1 MAKIQFYWHSAKKEK
16 EEKKVRKMLCS
27 WNQRVAWV
35 GLLVI
40 VVILVAL
47 KYAFFNLIWFVFPH
61 SHHTSN
67 WYHNDGEKINY
78 QINVKQLM
86 YLLR

>member
-47 KYAFFNLIWFVFPH
+47 KYVFF
-61 SHHTSN
+61 
-67 WYHNDGEKINY
+67 
-78 QINVKQLM
+78 
-86 YLLR
+86 

>member
-47 KYAFFNLIWFVFPH
+47 KYAFFLIWSDLFFLILTIPA
-61 SHHTSN
+61 T
-67 WYHNDGEKINY
+67 DTTMM
-78 QINVKQLM
+78 VKKLTIK
-86 YLLR
+86 